1 MKLSN
6 PFRSETRR
14 RLSPWHAGSLYLS
27 AILIFAVAWW
37 IQAPIERPSIL
48 AAVIPVEPS
57 THLPITVD
65 RGVRVT
71 PLHDEP
77 SFVSDREL
85 TEVLR
90 RIVPRFPRVSLKP
103 NHVEHALRT
112 WGADAVFDDP
122 DALSGAEMVEFLTD
136 HGAFIASW
144 TSSTPS
150 LLVDDALGVSI
161 RCDQADGGS
170 VHHDHLLASLT
181 EAGVLISQPVST
193 PATRDLTFE
202 DILQQALIDF
212 RPDEWETEWSTMAF
226 AAWLTPSGITDWKL
240 RDGRSVSFD
249 MLARRLLRGHFRFG
263 VCSGTHRVYSLM
275 ALIRMDDEFHF
286 LSSEVRESCLDHL
299 ETVRDRIISS
309 QNDDGSWPPNW
320 WQGEAAHDEPADEP
334 FYKTII
340 ATGHHLEWLAIAP
353 RRLHPPREQIRRAA
367 AWIIEQTTSRTAEEI
382 QTQYT
387 FYSHVG
393 SALALWRGTSPARF
407 WQHRGSAMQTGSHR
421 SKTSHTAE

>member
-1 MKLSN
+1 
-6 PFRSETRR
+6 
-14 RLSPWHAGSLYLS
+14 
-27 AILIFAVAWW
+27 
-37 IQAPIERPSIL
+37 
-48 AAVIPVEPS
+48 
-57 THLPITVD
+57 
-65 RGVRVT
+65 
-71 PLHDEP
+71 
-77 SFVSDREL
+77 
-85 TEVLR
+85 
-90 RIVPRFPRVSLKP
+90 
-103 NHVEHALRT
+103 
-112 WGADAVFDDP
+112 
-122 DALSGAEMVEFLTD
+122 
-136 HGAFIASW
+136 
-144 TSSTPS
+144 
-150 LLVDDALGVSI
+150 
-161 RCDQADGGS
+161 
-170 VHHDHLLASLT
+170 
-181 EAGVLISQPVST
+181 
-193 PATRDLTFE
+193 
-202 DILQQALIDF
+202 
-212 RPDEWETEWSTMAF
+212 
-226 AAWLTPSGITDWKL
+226 
-240 RDGRSVSFD
+240 
-249 MLARRLLRGHFRFG
+249 
-263 VCSGTHRVYSLM
+263 M

-367 AWIIEQTTSRTAEEI
+367 AGIIVQTTSRTAEEI